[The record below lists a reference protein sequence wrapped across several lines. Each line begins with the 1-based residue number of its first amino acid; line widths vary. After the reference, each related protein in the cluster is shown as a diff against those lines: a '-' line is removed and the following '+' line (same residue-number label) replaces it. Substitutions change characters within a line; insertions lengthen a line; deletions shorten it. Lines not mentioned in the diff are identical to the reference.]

1 MSLLF
6 PRARAVQWNVFE
18 GQKVGRLKYIFRASK
33 AQDEMKK
40 KTSAEEKTNS
50 KLERKL
56 FLETKLD
63 PHFQFFSRLSSRNTL
78 GFLAERWL

>member
-18 GQKVGRLKYIFRASK
+18 GQKVGRLKYRFRASK

-40 KTSAEEKTNS
+40 KQVRKKKQAPN
-50 KLERKL
+50 LEVKL

-63 PHFQFFSRLSSRNTL
+63 NHFQFFSRLSSRNTL

>member
-18 GQKVGRLKYIFRASK
+18 GQKVGRLKYRFRASK

-40 KTSAEEKTNS
+40 KVRKKKQTPN
-50 KLERKL
+50 LEVKL

-63 PHFQFFSRLSSRNTL
+63 PHLQFFSRLSSRNTL